1 MAEQTTVQSVERTFV
16 IIELLCEKGESGVT
30 ELAALSGLNKTTVFR
45 LLSTLI
51 GLGYAYKNPATEK
64 YGLTLKFL
72 QISGDTI
79 ANIDIRRYARR
90 QLEII
95 SAETGETVHLVERV
109 GNDIVYIDK
118 VEARNNS
125 VRMASHIGLSLPM
138 VYTAVGKSIM
148 ARLNPAEA
156 EKIWQT
162 TDIFS
167 KTANTITDYVEFL
180 KELENVRLNGYA
192 VDNEE
197 NERGVRCVAAAIG
210 DIYGDY
216 RYAVSVSA
224 PAARMNE
231 KKIIEIGKLV
241 KNTAEII
248 SGGVKQA

>member
-1 MAEQTTVQSVERTFV
+1 MAEQTTVQSVERTFG

-30 ELAALSGLNKTTVFR
+30 DLAALSGLNKTTVFR

-51 GLGYAYKNPATEK
+51 SLGYAYKNPATEK

-109 GNDIVYIDK
+109 GNDIIYIDK

-138 VYTAVGKSIM
+138 VYTAVGKAIM
-148 ARLNPAEA
+148 ARLEPEEV
-156 EKIWQT
+156 EKIWRST
-162 TDIFS
+162 EIVKKTD
-167 KTANTITDYVEFL
+167 KTITDYRLFL
-180 KELENVRLNGYA
+180 KELETVRKNGYA
-192 VDNEE
+192 TDCEE
-197 NERGVRCVAAAIG
+197 NENGVCCVAAAVC
-210 DIYGDY
+210 DVYGDY

-224 PAARMNE
+224 PASRMDAATIE
-231 KKIIEIGKLV
+231 KIGNTLI
-241 KNTAEII
+241 NTAERI
-248 SGGVKQA
+248 SNGET